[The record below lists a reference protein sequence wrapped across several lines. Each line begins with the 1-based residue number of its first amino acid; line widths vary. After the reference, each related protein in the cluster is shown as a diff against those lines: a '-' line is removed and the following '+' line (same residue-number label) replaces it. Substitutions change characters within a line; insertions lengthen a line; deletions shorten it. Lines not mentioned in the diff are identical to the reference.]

1 MGVQPT
7 ASSFVLD
14 LLVTLKQGSMPVR
27 ALVEA
32 GRRFGIAEN
41 SLRVALAR
49 LLARGRV
56 ERDARGR
63 YRLGPGAEP
72 VRSQVVSW
80 RRLTSRQ
87 RPWDGSWLMVHLPVV
102 SEAARRRRSER
113 ALRLLGLRA
122 LEPALRLRPDNLQGG
137 VEDARERLVAL
148 GLDSGAHV
156 FEARGLDGA
165 RERLLALGLDP
176 RARVFQARG
185 LDDASDAEARRL
197 WDVEALEA
205 GYAASLEE
213 LERSARRLP
222 DLPEAEAMVESF
234 LLGGRMIRQ
243 LVLDPLLPEEILPSQ
258 GRDALVAAM
267 RAYDR
272 AGRRCWARFLDRY
285 SVPHLG
291 APADTRIA
299 EGTRGLELAVG
310 GAS

>member
-1 MGVQPT
+1 
-7 ASSFVLD
+7 
-14 LLVTLKQGSMPVR
+14 MPVR

-72 VRSQVVSW
+72 IRRQVVSW
-80 RRLTSRQ
+80 RSLAARQ
-87 RPWDGSWLMVHLPVV
+87 RAWDGSWLMVHVPGVP
-102 SEAARRRRSER
+102 EAAKRRRGER

-122 LEPALRLRPDNLQGG
+122 LEPSLMLRPDNLRDG
-137 VEDARERLVAL
+137 V
-148 GLDSGAHV
+148 
-156 FEARGLDGA
+156 DGA
-165 RERLLALGLDP
+165 RERLLALGLDA
-176 RARVFQARG
+176 RARVFEARG
-185 LDDASDAEARRL
+185 LDGASDAAARRL
-197 WDVEALEA
+197 WDVDALEA
-205 GYAASLEE
+205 GYAASLEQ

-222 DLPEAEAMVESF
+222 ELPEAEAMVESF

-243 LVLDPLLPEEILPSQ
+243 LVLDPLLPDEILPSRS
-258 GRDALVAAM
+258 RDALVTAM
-267 RAYDR
+267 RAYDH

-285 SVPHLG
+285 GVPHLR

-299 EGTRGLELAVG
+299 EGTRGLRLAVG